1 MVAQCKGI
9 CTEAGFMSAGDRVAD
24 TLLSMGDPSAF
35 VGLIATKCEARIPLQ
50 QKNMPL
56 LKGWVTFDL
65 STDFS
70 VPLFF
75 LAGVRILLF

>member
-35 VGLIATKCEARIPLQ
+35 VGLIATKCKARIPLQ
-50 QKNMPL
+50 PKNKCPFS
-56 LKGWVTFDL
+56 KVVVTFDL

-75 LAGVRILLF
+75 LGG